1 MEIKSKKIMIIE
13 RDYCLCSFGIPIE
26 ENGYEIP
33 ITEKEKWVWRKG
45 YGEKGMEK
53 RGNID
58 KKGEIEISSQT
69 YKKRKTRF

>member
-1 MEIKSKKIMIIE
+1 MEMEIKSKKIMIIE

-26 ENGYEIP
+26 EN
-33 ITEKEKWVWRKG
+33 G